1 MNGWRN
7 SIALLL
13 FYYIDFFYNL
23 LYNYYRIKKR
33 REVIFIMAIIGAILI
48 FGIIYFGSEI
58 LFDIFFGG
66 KK

>member
-1 MNGWRN
+1 MNGWKN
-7 SIALLL
+7 SIGFL

-23 LYNYYRIKKR
+23 LYNYYTIKEKR
-33 REVIFIMAIIGAILI
+33 YFIMAIIGVALI
-48 FGIIYFGSEI
+48 FGIIYVGSQI

>member
-7 SIALLL
+7 NIIFL

-23 LYNYYRIKKR
+23 LYNYYRIKKKKR
-33 REVIFIMAIIGAILI
+33 GNFIMAIIGAILI
-48 FGIIYFGSEI
+48 FGVIYVGSQI

-66 KK
+66 K